1 MEYVTTYNPME
12 DLRKAELEKLAMEP
26 CRGEEREKR
35 ASYQELTGSTWNNLC
50 DIMQVLR
57 RICENLEGDANTPK
71 NESEFKCFR
80 DVLVA
85 NREKSCEI
93 LTVVNQIA
101 EVIGVG

>member
-12 DLRKAELEKLAMEP
+12 DLRKAELAKLASEP
-26 CRGEEREKR
+26 CRGEKREKR
-35 ASYQELTGSTWNNLC
+35 ASYKELTGSTWNNLC

-57 RICENLEGDANTPK
+57 RICETLEGDANTQK
-71 NESEFKCFR
+71 NESDFNCFR
-80 DVLVA
+80 DALVA